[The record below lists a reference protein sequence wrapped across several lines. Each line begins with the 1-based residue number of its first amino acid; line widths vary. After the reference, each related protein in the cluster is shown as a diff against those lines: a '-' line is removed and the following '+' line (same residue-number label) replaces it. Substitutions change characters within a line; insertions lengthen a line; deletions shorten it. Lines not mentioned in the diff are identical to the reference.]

1 MADEGHWVRWH
12 ESYEDPT
19 SFLSRRLSI
28 VQKRLGQV
36 LDQCPPGRIQLVSLC
51 AGQGRDVIGVLA
63 DHRRRDDVH
72 ARLVELDVRLT
83 DQARSAADELGLTHV
98 QIRQGDAS
106 HTAAYTGAVPADI
119 VMACGVFGNVSD
131 EDVHTTVRMFP
142 GLLATGGAVIWTRH
156 RLEPDLT
163 PSIRAWFEDAGFEEV
178 AFDTEEGAFF
188 SVGTHRLMSPPLP
201 FDPNRTM
208 FTFFGDGSGAH
219 R

>member
-1 MADEGHWVRWH
+1 MVDEEHWVRWH
-12 ESYEDPT
+12 EAYEDPT

-28 VQKRLGQV
+28 VQKRLGQM
-36 LDQCPPGRIQLVSLC
+36 LDRCPRGRIQLISLC

-72 ARLVELDVRLT
+72 ALLVELDARLT
-83 DQARSAADELGLTHV
+83 DHARSAAHELGLTAV
-98 QIRQGDAS
+98 EIRQGDAS
-106 HTAAYTGAVPADI
+106 CSSAYAGAVPADI

-131 EDVHTTVRMFP
+131 EDIHATVAMLP
-142 GLLATGGAVIWTRH
+142 SLMGTGGAVIWTRH

-178 AFDTEEGAFF
+178 AFDTEEGTFF
-188 SVGTHRLMSPPLP
+188 GVGTHRLEAPALP

-208 FTFFGDGSGAH
+208 FTFVGDGSGA
-219 R
+219 RR

>member
-1 MADEGHWVRWH
+1 MAYEGHWVRWH

-28 VQKRLGQV
+28 VQKRLGQL

-63 DHRRRDDVH
+63 DHQRRDDVH

-83 DQARSAADELGLTHV
+83 VQARSAADELGLTHV
-98 QIRQGDAS
+98 EIRQGDAS
-106 HTAAYTGAVPADI
+106 QTAAYTGAVPADI

-131 EDVHTTVRMFP
+131 EDVRTTVRMLP
-142 GLLATGGAVIWTRH
+142 GLMATGGAVIWTRH

-163 PSIRAWFEDAGFEEV
+163 PSIRVWFGDAGFEEV
-178 AFDTEEGAFF
+178 AFDTEEGTFF
-188 SVGTHRLMSPPLP
+188 SVGTHRLVAPPLP